1 MKNGLRWTP
10 LALALLSI
18 MAQAATADRVSV
30 VTYNAKGLVETVDGP
45 RTDVLD
51 ITRYAY
57 DAQGRLFTVTNALG
71 QVTTYEAYDTY
82 GNPGKITDANGIV
95 TLATYTP
102 EGWLQT
108 TTRDANGIKAT
119 TTLTY
124 DAAGN
129 ITQTKDADGVV
140 LIYTFDDANRLT
152 DIRDGAGD
160 RIHYTLDLGGNRTKE
175 ETFDSTGTVRRTVAR
190 SFNSLSQVLTVTD
203 ALNRTVLS
211 FDTTDGYDAEG
222 HPIHSRDA
230 AGTQQK
236 KGYDGLGRLVSSID
250 DYNGTNAGSKDAQT
264 VTVYD
269 ASDNVAGISD
279 PSALNTVYDH
289 NGLGDLTG
297 VHSPDTGATLFTV
310 DAAGNSLTKTDA
322 KGAVTTYAY
331 DALNRVKSATY
342 ADATL
347 NIGYFYDE
355 ANTVTGCTAS
365 SPIGHL
371 TRIVENGVTTSYC
384 YDARGNVTDKRQTMG
399 TVTDTLHYAYTPAN
413 RVLSQTRP
421 GGAVVA
427 YTRNGLG
434 QVTGVSVTPSSGAAQ
449 AVASSITWLPFGPI
463 QSYTLGNGQAVV
475 RTYDKN
481 YRVTDIV
488 SPALELHFVLDAMG
502 NITGVTETGG
512 AGATYGYDPLY
523 RLTSVTDPTG
533 KAIETY
539 TYNQTGDRL
548 AKTAPGAYTGTYKYK
563 AGTHWLTNMGTAT
576 RTYDANGN
584 TTGSSSAGTVWGYGY
599 NGRNRMTLVQQN
611 GATVGTY
618 VYNALGERV
627 SKSLSATTTRFVY
640 DEGSQLI
647 GEASGS
653 TRRDYIDIDGLPIA
667 IADGATLG
675 FITADGLGSPRTV
688 TSASGT
694 VIWNWPYATNPFGEN
709 RANSSTGFVL
719 NLRLPGQYA
728 DGEAGMKYNVNR
740 TFDAATGRYLQADPI
755 GLAAGPSL
763 YGYAGAEPLGTTD
776 ALGLRADTDLCAG
789 LSAQGCM
796 QVGHAYTPDYATVN
810 VSWLGLSGGL
820 TVSGDTV
827 YLNYGVSK
835 SWSENISQNTS
846 SLKDLLKPSFS
857 ADIGFLNSSVGAKCS
872 SAGEVQQRR
881 DATNALLGGY
891 SMSAG
896 GYYGAGASVVYSPG
910 SGTATQLGLG
920 FGVSASPG
928 SVGKVLFKFGGA
940 K

>member
-10 LALALLSI
+10 LAFALMAA
-18 MAQAATADRVSV
+18 MAQAATPDRAST
-30 VTYNAKGLVETVDGP
+30 VTYNTKGLIDTVDGP
-45 RTDVLD
+45 RTDVSD
-51 ITRYAY
+51 VAHYAY
-57 DAQGRLFTVTNALG
+57 DAQGRLYTVTNALG
-71 QVTTYEAYDTY
+71 QVTKYETYDVY
-82 GNPGKITDANGIV
+82 GNPGKVTDANGIV
-95 TLATYTP
+95 TLLTYTP

-108 TTRDANGIKAT
+108 TTRDANGVKAV

-124 DAAGN
+124 DAVGDV
-129 ITQTKDADGVV
+129 TQTKDADGVV
-140 LIYTFDDANRLT
+140 LNYTFDDASRLT
-152 DIRDGAGD
+152 DIQDGAGN
-160 RIHYTLDLGGNRTKE
+160 RIHYTLDAAGNRTRE
-175 ETFDSTGTVRRTVAR
+175 ETFDSTGALRRTMSR
-190 SFNSLSQVLTVTD
+190 SFNSLSQLLTVTD

-222 HPIHSRDA
+222 NAVHSRDA
-230 AGTQQK
+230 KGVQQK
-236 KGYDGLGRLVSSID
+236 NGYDSLGRLISTIQ
-250 DYNGTNAGSKDAQT
+250 DYNGTNTASANSQS
-264 VTVYD
+264 VSVFD

-279 PSALNTVYDH
+279 PSGLNTVYDH

-297 VHSPDTGATLFTV
+297 IHSPDTGTTLFTV
-310 DAAGNSLTKTDA
+310 DAAGNRLTSTDA
-322 KGAVTTYAY
+322 KGLLTTYAY
-331 DALNRVKSATY
+331 DALNRPVSAVYT
-342 ADATL
+342 DATL
-347 NIGYFYDE
+347 NIAYHYDE

-365 SPIGHL
+365 YPVGHL
-371 TRIVENGVTTSYC
+371 TRIVESGVTTSYC
-384 YDARGNVTDKRQTMG
+384 YDARGNVTDKRQTQG
-399 TVTDTLHYAYTPAN
+399 TVTDAVHYAYTAAG
-413 RVLSQTRP
+413 RLMSETRP
-421 GGAVVA
+421 GGAVVSYA
-427 YTRNGLG
+427 RNALG
-434 QVTGVSVTPSSGAAQ
+434 QVSGVTLTPASGTAQ
-449 AVASSITWLPFGPI
+449 AVASSVTWLPFGPI
-463 QSYTLGNGQAVV
+463 SSYTLGNGQTVA

-481 YRVTDIV
+481 YRVTDVV
-488 SPALELHFVLDAMG
+488 SPALALHFVLDEMG
-502 NITGVTETGG
+502 NITGVSESGG
-512 AGATYGYDPLY
+512 GTATYTYDPLY
-523 RLTSVTDPTG
+523 RLTAVNDATG
-533 KAIETY
+533 KAIEAY

-548 AKTAPGAYTGTYKYK
+548 SKTAPGSYTGAYKYK
-563 AGTHWLTNMGTAT
+563 AGTHWLTNMGAAT
-576 RTYDANGN
+576 RTYDVNGN
-584 TTGSSSAGTVWGYGY
+584 TTGSSAAGTVWGYGY

-611 GATVGTY
+611 GTTVGTY
-618 VYNALGERV
+618 VYNALGQRV
-627 SKSLSATTTRFVY
+627 AKSLSATTTRFVY

-653 TRRDYIDIDGLPIA
+653 TRRDYIDIDGLPVA
-667 IADGATLG
+667 VADGATLG
-675 FITADGLGSPRTV
+675 FVTADGLGSPRTV
-688 TSASGT
+688 TSASGA

-709 RANSSTGFVL
+709 RANSSTGYVL

-740 TFDAATGRYLQADPI
+740 TFDAATGRYLQADPV

-776 ALGLRADTDLCAG
+776 ALGLRADTDLCTG

-910 SGTATQLGLG
+910 SGTATQLGVG

-928 SVGKVLFKFGGA
+928 SVGKVWFKFGGA